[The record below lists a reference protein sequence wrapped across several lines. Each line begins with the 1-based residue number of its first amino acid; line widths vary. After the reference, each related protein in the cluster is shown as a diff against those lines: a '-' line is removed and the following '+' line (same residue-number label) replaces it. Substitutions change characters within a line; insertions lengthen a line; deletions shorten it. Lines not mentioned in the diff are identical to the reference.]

1 MCAVSISASCS
12 LRCSL
17 DDAATIPSRQFL
29 LADLLPVETIAIMS
43 TKVKMNPNQDK
54 PSNTMQEHQVIDL
67 PKGSSSRKK
76 LINGRMQARK
86 KINIPNEKSVFNV
99 RPPQNPS
106 VVPVVGH

>member
-17 DDAATIPSRQFL
+17 DDAATISSRQFL
-29 LADLLPVETIAIMS
+29 LADLLPVETVAIMS

-86 KINIPNEKSVFNV
+86 KINIPNEN
-99 RPPQNPS
+99 RCLM
-106 VVPVVGH
+106 